1 MSTEPENN
9 LSLLAPLADEY
20 EPTDTDADRVFA
32 KIQAS
37 LVQASPAPAPAS
49 PSCARMGTGTGT
61 GTGTGK
67 KALLAGLSCVALA
80 VVGTIGFRQTD
91 AHPTTAEVS
100 APAPVAPPQVVDP
113 PSEAESAPSIPSVTV
128 DSLPTAVPA
137 PSAAKEVR
145 KVALAAPSSAPTVA
159 PPASDS
165 LAREASLLA
174 EARRAL
180 QSGKGDRALALLDE
194 HARTFPNGWLA
205 SDRAAERVVVLC
217 SLGRRDEAVREAKV
231 FLEGRPK
238 GPLTRRVELSCA
250 AQP

>member
-1 MSTEPENN
+1 VSTEPENK
-9 LSLLAPLADEY
+9 LSLLAPLVDEY
-20 EPTDTDADRVFA
+20 DPTDTDADRVFA

-37 LVQASPAPAPAS
+37 LAQAPAPAS
-49 PSCARMGTGTGT
+49 PSGARA

-67 KALLAGLSCVALA
+67 KVLLAGLSCVALA
-80 VVGTIGFRQTD
+80 IVGTIGFQKMD
-91 AHPTTAEVS
+91 AYPTTAAVS
-100 APAPVAPPQVVDP
+100 APAPEPVAPPQVVDP
-113 PSEAESAPSIPSVTV
+113 PSEVESAPSIPSVTV
-128 DSLPTAVPA
+128 DSLPTAVPVS
-137 PSAAKEVR
+137 SAAKDVR
-145 KVALAAPSSAPTVA
+145 RVALAAPSSAPTVT

-180 QSGKGDRALALLDE
+180 QSGQGDRALALLDE

-231 FLEGRPK
+231 FLDGRPK

>member
-1 MSTEPENN
+1 MSTDPENK
-9 LSLLAPLADEY
+9 LSLLTLLADEY
-20 EPTDTDADRVFA
+20 EPADTDADRVFA

-37 LVQASPAPAPAS
+37 LAQASLAQAPAS
-49 PSCARMGTGTGT
+49 PSSA

-67 KALLAGLSCVALA
+67 KVLLAGLSCVALA
-80 VVGTIGFRQTD
+80 VVGAIGFQKMD
-91 AHPTTAEVS
+91 AHPTTEAVS
-100 APAPVAPPQVVDP
+100 APSPGPVASPQVVDS
-113 PSEAESAPSIPSVTV
+113 PSEVESAPSIPSVTV

-137 PSAAKEVR
+137 PSAAKDVR
-145 KVALAAPSSAPTVA
+145 KVALAAPSSAPTVT

-180 QSGKGDRALALLDE
+180 QSGQGDRALALLDE